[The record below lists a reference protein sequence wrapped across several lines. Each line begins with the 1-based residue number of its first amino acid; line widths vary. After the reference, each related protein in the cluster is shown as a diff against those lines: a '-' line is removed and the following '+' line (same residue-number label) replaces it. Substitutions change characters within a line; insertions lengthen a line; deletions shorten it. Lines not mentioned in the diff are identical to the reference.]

1 MAWNEPGGSGNK
13 KPDNN
18 RSDHDN
24 SDNKQSNNKDRDP
37 WGNNNRNDGPP
48 DFDELLKNFGDKL
61 SALLSG
67 KPARKAG
74 SGNGRNG
81 GGGNGGST
89 GPSGA
94 SAAAVLGVLAV
105 LSVIAWGIMGFYT
118 VDAKEQVV
126 VLRLGKFQQ
135 INGEGLHW
143 NPPLIDELFKEVVTT
158 EREYPA
164 SGIML
169 TQDQNLVELPVK
181 VQYRIGDIKKFVLEV
196 EDPIKSLQHATD
208 SSLRHVVGSSK
219 LYEVLSEGR
228 AKIAVDVKQRL
239 QSYLRAYN
247 TGIDIIAV
255 NIQEGK
261 PPAAV
266 KDAFDDVIKARE
278 DEERVIN
285 VAQAYSNEV
294 LPVARGAAQRALEEA
309 SAYREQVVA
318 KAEGEAQRFEL
329 LLNEYQQAPEVTRK
343 RLYLD
348 TIEEVMR
355 ETPKVLLDSEG
366 GNNLTYL
373 PLDQLMKDRPN
384 QQTDAQLKTELRR
397 RAQQALTTSPN
408 NDANRRRSGESRTST
423 RGGSR

>member
-13 KPDNN
+13 K
-18 RSDHDN
+18 SD
-24 SDNKQSNNKDRDP
+24 DNKQDNRDP
-37 WGNNNRNDGPP
+37 WGNKNRNDGPP

-61 SALLSG
+61 SALLGG
-67 KPARKAG
+67 KKAPGNRG
-74 SGNGRNG
+74 SGGS
-81 GGGNGGST
+81 GGNGGEGGSSS
-89 GPSGA
+89 PSGA
-94 SAAAVLGVLAV
+94 STAAVVAILGVLAIV
-105 LSVIAWGIMGFYT
+105 AWGIMGFYT

-126 VLRLGKFQQ
+126 VLRLGKFHQ

-143 NPPLIDELFKEVVTT
+143 NPPLVDELFKEVVTT

-164 SGIML
+164 TGIML

-208 SSLRHVVGSSK
+208 SSLRHVVGSSE

-261 PPAAV
+261 PPSQV

-285 VAQAYSNEV
+285 IAQAYSNEV
-294 LPVARGAAQRALEEA
+294 LPVARGAAQRAMEEA
-309 SAYREQVVA
+309 EAYQNQVIA
-318 KAEGEAQRFEL
+318 KAEGEARRFEL
-329 LLNEYQQAPEVTRK
+329 LLEEYKLAPEVTRK

-348 TIEEVMR
+348 TIESVMK
-355 ETPKVLLDSEG
+355 ETPKVLLDAEG
-366 GNNLTYL
+366 SNNLTYL

-384 QQTDAQLKTELRR
+384 SDANQIGAELRR
-397 RAQQALTTSPN
+397 RAQQGLQSTQSNNNSTS
-408 NDANRRRSGESRTST
+408 RRSSDGRSSS
-423 RGGSR
+423 RGGNR